1 MIKTLNNLA
10 VIILNYNSSELSIAA
25 TKNILDL
32 KTGTKVIVVDNCS
45 TDNSQEVLDEKLEAV
60 GWDFKMGLEIAG
72 RWQR

>member
-32 KTGTKVIVVDNCS
+32 KTGAKVIVVDNCS
-45 TDNSQEVLDEKLEAV
+45 TDNSQEVLDEKL
-60 GWDFKMGLEIAG
+60 
-72 RWQR
+72 